1 MPQNLTSD
9 QLQKLQSLGISSTD
23 NPRVVPNQPTKSPLF
38 PLLSISG
45 VTLLSFGSLVL
56 LKSKTSNSQLPV
68 TNYQLPITS
77 PSPTPG
83 LPAGRQVPK
92 SIQHFLLASQQA
104 FSQALQLQN
113 NQSNQSQ
120 IVDLLNQSILSATSA
135 ITTFPQDHRGYLQRG
150 QIYQALAD
158 SQPQYLKIAISD
170 LVKAFQ
176 LNPNSAEI
184 TRLLA
189 SLYAKTGDAQSTLN
203 YLTQTVTLE
212 PTKAQNFY
220 DLARIQQQ
228 AGLIPEALNTY
239 NQLLPLITDPSQI
252 QTLKSEVLALENLI
266 NQSPNVGAIHESPS
280 PTKSSDLNL
289 DSQYLEAR
297 LLTDSGLIIAAPEPD
312 KNLQIKNLTDSNA
325 LSGTAT
331 LLSGQKEITIKNS
344 SLTPTSQVYLTITK
358 GGKNQTLQLLSKSNS
373 SFTVG
378 FTSPKQAEAGLSED
392 IEFKWWIIN

>member
-1 MPQNLTSD
+1 MLLTPT
-9 QLQKLQSLGISSTD
+9 QIQKLQSLGISSTD
-23 NPRVVPNQPTKSPLF
+23 NPRVVPNQPTKSPIF

-45 VTLLSFGSLVL
+45 ITLISFGSLVL
-56 LKSKTSNSQLPV
+56 LKSKATSYQLPI
-68 TNYQLPITS
+68 TNYQLPI
-77 PSPTPG
+77 SPTPT
-83 LPAGRQVPK
+83 QVPK
-92 SIQHFLLASQQA
+92 SIQHYLLASQQA

-113 NQSNQSQ
+113 NQSDPSQ

-135 ITTFPQDHRGYLQRG
+135 ITDFPQDHRGYLQRG

-158 SQPQYLKIAISD
+158 SQPQYLKTAIND

-189 SLYAKTGDAQSTLN
+189 SLYAKTGDAESTLN

-252 QTLKSEVLALENLI
+252 ATIKSETLALENLI
-266 NQSPNVGAIHESPS
+266 NQSPNVGARRDAPS
-280 PTKSSDLNL
+280 PTKSPDLNL
-289 DSQYLEAR
+289 DSQYLEAQ
-297 LLTDSGLIIAAPEPD
+297 LLTNSGLIIAAPEQD
-312 KNLQIKNLTDSNA
+312 KNLQVKNLTDSNA
-325 LSGTAT
+325 FSGAAT

-358 GGKNQTLQLLSKSNS
+358 GGKNQTLQLISKSDS

-378 FTSPKQAEAGLSED
+378 LSSPISEN